1 MIYGDDKVEYTPA
14 EGYST
19 NDLGRQIISGGSGD
33 VTITQDTRFYWRY
46 DPTGGVTSGFTG
58 CGWFIGEEGTP
69 LENYPGIT
77 NENDLISYITSN
89 QNLDAVFQAWQKVVD
104 GYVGPEEDNPVN
116 VFIRLLV
123 TAGGASVIG
132 SCYSAA

>member
-1 MIYGDDKVEYTPA
+1 MIYGEDKIEYTSV

-46 DPTGGVTSGFTG
+46 DPTGGLTSGFTG
-58 CGWFIGEEGTP
+58 CGWFIGETGTP
-69 LENYPGIT
+69 LENFPGIT
-77 NENDLISYITSN
+77 TEDQLITYIISN
-89 QNLDAVFQAWQKVVD
+89 QNLDAVFQQWQTVVD
-104 GYVGPEEDNPVN
+104 NYTGPEENNPVN
-116 VFIRLLV
+116 IFIRLLV
-123 TAGGASVIG
+123 QEGGANVIG